1 MDNISP
7 IDGRYRK
14 YTQHLSPF
22 FSEYG
27 LFKYRLKVEIY
38 YLLELLPILKIR
50 YGRSKIE
57 GIYKQF
63 NETECLKIK
72 KIENI
77 INHDVKSVEY
87 YIAEKFKELDIRS
100 TSFIHFGLTS
110 QDINNTAISLSIKD
124 YFQKDYF
131 SSLDVIS
138 MKLQKHIDDWCKI
151 RMLSRT
157 HGQSAVPTSLGKEL
171 KVFNYRLS
179 LQVKNLK
186 DTPIYSKFGG
196 AVGNLNA
203 HKCAYP
209 TIDWENFANLFLNK
223 LGLQRSEYTTQIDNY
238 DNLAGILDN
247 IKRINTILID
257 LCRDVWH
264 YISIGY
270 FSQKFDKNEV
280 GSSTMPHKINP
291 INFEN
296 AEGNLML
303 CVALCEFLSR
313 KLPISRLQRDLT
325 DSTVLRNIGMVFGY
339 CSIAYTN
346 ICKGLDK
353 IIPNEQIIHQD
364 LQNNVIVISEG
375 IQTILRKHGIE
386 HAYEDLKRFTRNNHE
401 LTQQDINTFISGLNL
416 TDEIKNEL
424 NKITI
429 YNY

>member
-38 YLLELLPILKIR
+38 YLLELLPVLKIR

-57 GIYKQF
+57 SIYKQF

-87 YIAEKFKELDIRS
+87 YIAEKFKELDIKS

-138 MKLQKHIDDWCKI
+138 MKLQKHIDQWSKI

-171 KVFNYRLS
+171 KVFYYRLS

-209 TIDWENFANLFLNK
+209 TIDWDNFANLFLNK

-238 DNLAGILDN
+238 DNLASILDN

-353 IIPNEQIIHQD
+353 IVPNEKTIHKD
-364 LQNNVIVISEG
+364 LEENVIVISEG

-401 LTQQDINTFISGLNL
+401 LTQEDLNTFISCLNL

>member
-1 MDNISP
+1 MENISP
-7 IDGRYRK
+7 IDGRYKK
-14 YTQHLSPF
+14 YTQHLSPY

-27 LFKYRLKVEIY
+27 LFRYRLKVEIY
-38 YLLELLPILKIR
+38 YLLELFTVLKMR
-50 YGRSKIE
+50 QNRHKIE
-57 GIYKQF
+57 SIYKQF
-63 NETECLKIK
+63 DQTECSKIK
-72 KIENI
+72 KIENV

-87 YIAEKFKELDIRS
+87 YIAEKFKELGIET

-124 YFQKDYF
+124 YFNKDYF
-131 SSLDVIS
+131 SSLDIII
-138 MKLQKHIDDWCKI
+138 MKLQNHINSWSKI

-157 HGQSAVPTSLGKEL
+157 HGQSAVPTTLGKEL

-179 LQVKNLK
+179 QQLNTLR

-209 TIDWENFANLFLNK
+209 TIDWENFASLFLNK
-223 LGLQRSEYTTQIDNY
+223 LGLHRSQYTTQIDNY
-238 DNLAGILDN
+238 DNLAALLDN

-353 IIPNEQIIHQD
+353 IVPNEKIINKD
-364 LQNNVIVISEG
+364 LEENVIVISEG
-375 IQTILRKHGIE
+375 IQTILRKHGVE
-386 HAYEDLKRFTRNNHE
+386 HAYEDLKRFTRNNNS
-401 LTQQDINTFISGLNL
+401 LTQEDLNIFISGLNL
-416 TDEIKNEL
+416 SNEVKNEL